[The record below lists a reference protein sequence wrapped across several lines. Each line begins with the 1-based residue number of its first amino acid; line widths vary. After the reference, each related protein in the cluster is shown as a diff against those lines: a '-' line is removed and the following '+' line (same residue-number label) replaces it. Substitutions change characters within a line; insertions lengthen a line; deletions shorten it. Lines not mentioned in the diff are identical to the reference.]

1 MMWWQGA
8 VKSLRSTHDDAQ
20 RKPEEGNSQRLSQ
33 NVKKASSHPPL
44 RKLSLHLIGLYY
56 DSAEGCPWLCMEH
69 THGADQRDTGSPLA
83 PSPGAALN

>member
-44 RKLSLHLIGLYY
+44 RKLSLHLIGL
-56 DSAEGCPWLCMEH
+56 S
-69 THGADQRDTGSPLA
+69 
-83 PSPGAALN
+83 